1 MASSCP
7 ACGAAASGKFCAT
20 CGAALEAQ
28 PCGRCGRANAPGAKF
43 CAGCGSGLGAGVAA
57 APGVARGGS
66 VLPLVIAGVAVI
78 AAVMVFVLKSQ
89 PAAPTAPAAPF
100 ANGGGG
106 TPPDLSQMTPREA
119 FLRLHDRVMA
129 AMEQGDTATVNQF
142 SPMALMAYQQLPEVD
157 PEVQYHVASLRL
169 HTGDLA
175 GATVLADSIQAT
187 HARHLFGYILR
198 AQLAQFGGRPDE
210 AVGQYKAYLAALDDE
225 LKAGRPEYAEHQAM
239 LDRIT
244 QTARTR
250 TSGQ

>member
-7 ACGAAASGKFCAT
+7 DCGAAGSGKFCAN
-20 CGAALEAQ
+20 CGAALAAH
-28 PCGRCGRANAPGAKF
+28 PCARCGRANSPGARF
-43 CAGCGSGLGAGVAA
+43 CAGCGNGLGAPGA
-57 APGVARGGS
+57 APAGLRGGS

-157 PEVQYHVASLRL
+157 PDVQYHVASLRL

-175 GATVLADSIQAT
+175 GAGLLADSIQAAHT
-187 HARHLFGYILR
+187 RHLFGYILR
-198 AQLAQFGGRPDE
+198 AQLAQFGGQLGE
-210 AVGQYKAYLAALDDE
+210 AVTHYRAYLAALDDE

-244 QTARTR
+244 QTARSR
-250 TSGQ
+250 AGGQ